1 MNGQRSKEFK
11 NILARVK
18 AEKITGESEKK
29 KAIKKILNDYTK
41 EKEID
46 NFFKKLLNSN
56 PIFDSVNDKMT
67 KSIENVKV
75 IQFSVLAGEENFPK
89 FP

>member
-75 IQFSVLAGEENFPK
+75 ISI
-89 FP
+89 